1 MTTSDFAQR
10 LVDKLIEQLKA
21 GTAPWQQPWEAGKML
36 SPYNPTTGN
45 RYRGFN
51 ILALM
56 ASDYADPRWMTYR
69 QAQAQGWQVRAGEKG
84 TQIQHWIWEE
94 ARTRLGKD
102 GNPELD
108 NEGKPIKELVR
119 LSRPKVM
126 VAAVFNAEQIDG
138 VPALEPERTYDW
150 DPVEQAE
157 KLLRASEAKIEH
169 SQTGGAYYR
178 LATDTIRL
186 PAQDRFE
193 KPNAYYATAL
203 HELGHWTGHPDR
215 LDRDLSNPFGSE
227 GYAREELR
235 AEIASMIIG
244 SELGIGYDPVAHAG
258 YVDHWVQILT
268 DTPKEILYAA
278 ADAERISDY
287 ILTMEHKREIS
298 HTQEATAVK
307 EQIPREERIYL
318 AVPYEER
325 DQAKAIGAKWDA
337 VKKAWYV
344 GPGVEPE
351 KIAKWQVRHQETAT
365 LDPRAEFA
373 VLETEYQQLRE
384 RLVDVVQKQFATG
397 IGGDDREGYQAERD
411 AIDQRMDAITARLD
425 ELSQAPQREVSH
437 TQETTAVREEI
448 PKAERTYLAVPY
460 EERDQAKAIGARWDP
475 FKKAWYVGPG
485 IEPEKIAKWEVRH
498 QETATLDPR
507 AEFAEVLRSIG
518 GIVEGE
524 HPIMDGKGHRLATEK
539 DKRGEAAIF
548 YRAYLDGV
556 ANGYA
561 ENNRTKEARRWKARG
576 QGLSEEQKS
585 ELLAEAEKK
594 RYERRRQERERF
606 KATAG
611 RLSAEL
617 RSLPSGVEKT
627 AYHEAK
633 GIEPLPGVP
642 VRNGD
647 VLVPGYDV
655 DGKVW
660 TVQYIKEDGTKR
672 FARESR
678 KHGCFHVIGAA
689 NPAEGLQK
697 LANSPV
703 IAIAEGYATA
713 ATVAKYGHVPAIAAF
728 DAGNLLAVATALH
741 ERWPDK
747 GIMIAG
753 DDDHKLENNP
763 GRVKAIEAAAA
774 VNGVAIFPQLSAEQ
788 REQGMTDFND
798 LGRAQPEVVSIQ
810 LVATAN
816 ATREGRTI
824 IRPIGFI
831 GKDILALEKKI
842 TDPSEIIKQNQGF
855 EISRLLN
862 QQLEQEQHPG
872 IDR

>member
-1 MTTSDFAQR
+1 MDTSDFAKR
-10 LVDKLIEQLKA
+10 LADKLIAQLRD
-21 GTAPWQQPWEAGKML
+21 GTAPWQKPWTEGQSFA
-36 SPYNPTTGN
+36 PYNPTTGN
-45 RYRGFN
+45 RYRGIN
-51 ILALM
+51 VLALLG
-56 ASDYADPRWMTYR
+56 AGFSDPRWMTYR
-69 QAQAQGWQVRAGEKG
+69 QAQAQGWQVRGGERS

-94 ARTRLGKD
+94 ERVRIGQDGQPVLDSQKKLIKD
-102 GNPELD
+102 
-108 NEGKPIKELVR
+108 LVR
-119 LSRPKVM
+119 LERPKVIT
-126 VAAVFNAEQIDG
+126 AAVFNAEQIDG
-138 VPALEPERTYDW
+138 IPALEPERTYDW

-157 KLLRASEAKIEH
+157 KLLRASGAKIEH
-169 SQTGGAYYR
+169 SQTGGAFYR
-178 LATDTIRL
+178 LSTDTIRL

-193 KPNAYYATAL
+193 TPNAYYATAL

-235 AEIASMIIG
+235 AEIASVIIG

-287 ILTMEHKREIS
+287 ILTMEHRREIS
-298 HTQEATAVK
+298 HTQEA
-307 EQIPREERIYL
+307 
-318 AVPYEER
+318 
-325 DQAKAIGAKWDA
+325 
-337 VKKAWYV
+337 
-344 GPGVEPE
+344 
-351 KIAKWQVRHQETAT
+351 
-365 LDPRAEFA
+365 
-373 VLETEYQQLRE
+373 
-384 RLVDVVQKQFATG
+384 
-397 IGGDDREGYQAERD
+397 
-411 AIDQRMDAITARLD
+411 
-425 ELSQAPQREVSH
+425 
-437 TQETTAVREEI
+437 TAVREEI

-460 EERDQAKAIGARWDP
+460 DERQEAKAMGARWDP

-485 IEPEKIAKWEVRH
+485 IEPEKIAKWQVRH
-498 QETATLDPR
+498 QEAATLDPR

-561 ENNRTKEARRWKARG
+561 ENNRTKEVRRWKARG

-606 KATAG
+606 EATAD
-611 RLSAEL
+611 RLSGEL

-627 AYHEAK
+627 SYHEAK

-689 NPAEGLQK
+689 NAAEGLQK

-774 VNGVAIFPQLSAEQ
+774 VGGLAIFPNLTAEQ
-788 REQGMTDFND
+788 REKGMTDFND
-798 LGRAQPEVVSIQ
+798 LALANSRLAKHQLEEAVWRGRQQGQEE
-810 LVATAN
+810 TG
-816 ATREGRTI
+816 E
-824 IRPIGFI
+824 I
-831 GKDILALEKKI
+831 GKGVLRLDSWAGRREIPCEILKETPHRFVVRLGE
-842 TDPSEIIKQNQGF
+842 DCLLPGGRQGTKGQ
-855 EISRLLN
+855 EVYVPKDAVERVG
-862 QQLEQEQHPG
+862 EQTMDATIGDQ
-872 IDR
+872 